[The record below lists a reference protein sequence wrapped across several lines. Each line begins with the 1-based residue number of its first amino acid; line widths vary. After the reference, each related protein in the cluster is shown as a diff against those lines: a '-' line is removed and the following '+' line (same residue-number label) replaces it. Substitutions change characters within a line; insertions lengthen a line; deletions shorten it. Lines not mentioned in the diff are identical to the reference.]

1 MSIDKINEFKSSILD
16 EVYRHQG
23 FLTSVSNVV
32 DSYDNEKK
40 AQLTEIIS
48 EQQRLINKSLGLVY
62 AFFRTVNSFDEK
74 ENQIKQIVGNDLDNA
89 FLEFESSN
97 VVDNNSIVQDV
108 AISDVSVVDNQSEQD
123 SSSTSVVENAA
134 SNLFETTDMVVTD
147 DNVVPS
153 VEVANTPTVSEEV
166 VSQPVAVVS
175 EGESV
180 SVEAPQEVPVVNNE
194 ISSDATVAVT
204 DVNIVAP
211 DTPAPENSAVTEF
224 VLSPIEEGV
233 SLEQNANVVA
243 DVPVENNASVDV
255 AAPIVSPEQAVPA
268 QDVVTDV
275 PVAPISDASVVAEST
290 EVAPVVD
297 SAVVSSNN
305 SSKTSY
311 VRKTAQAP
319 KAILVTVSQMS
330 KLSTSKDSQVALI
343 NGEVSQAVSD
353 ASGVVSVDP
362 QAQVQE
368 LMNKASEAY
377 ALGKAEEAQLYMN
390 QVSELNKQIQG
401 EQSEGGVTLVK
412 K

>member
-166 VSQPVAVVS
+166 VPQPVAVVS

-211 DTPAPENSAVTEF
+211 DTPAPENSAVTAF

-243 DVPVENNASVDV
+243 DVPVESNASVDV

>member
-153 VEVANTPTVSEEV
+153 VEVTNTPTVSEEV

-233 SLEQNANVVA
+233 SLEQNANVVV
-243 DVPVENNASVDV
+243 DVPVESNASVDV